1 MQGSTLDFYNSHA
14 AAYAADGNRPNPKL
28 FPFLQRCKA
37 GGRILE
43 LGTGGGVDAAA
54 ILAAGFALDA
64 TDGSAELAAIAS
76 RRLGQ
81 PVRTM
86 LFQELDVEEAYD
98 GVYACASLTHVARD
112 ELAGVI
118 GKVHTALVKGGVA
131 WASFKAGSAESA
143 DALGRHYNYLS
154 VKELTAYWRDSGPWA
169 SLEVESWSGGAYDRR
184 PTDWIAVTAIR

>member
-14 AAYAADGNRPNPKL
+14 ADYAANEDAPNPKL
-28 FPFLQRCKA
+28 ISFLRRCKA

-54 ILAAGFALDA
+54 ILAAGFTLDA
-64 TDGSAELAAIAS
+64 TDRSAELATIAS

-81 PVRTM
+81 PVRKM
-86 LFQELDVEEAYD
+86 LFQELDAVEAYD

-112 ELAGVI
+112 DLAGVI
-118 GKVHTALVKGGVA
+118 RKVHRSLVQGGVA
-131 WASFKAGSAESA
+131 WASFKAGTAESA
-143 DALGRHYNYLS
+143 DALGRHYSYLS
-154 VKELTAYWRDSGPWA
+154 IEELTAYWRDSAAWA
-169 SLEVESWSGGAYDRR
+169 ALEVESWHGGAYDRR